1 MEDCKNLKIEDITPY
16 HADVFDH
23 PDYSYT
29 CMVIN
34 REVIP
39 FIHCNEKRCKN
50 YLKEKNQYE

>member
-1 MEDCKNLKIEDITPY
+1 MEDCKNLQIKDITPY

-50 YLKEKNQYE
+50 YLKEKN